1 MHGAIVGA
9 ASAANAATRQ
19 ARQQQALEQ
28 AREAARKLQEE
39 EAKRTRR
46 NKLMAII
53 GSIVVVALIGTAI
66 FFIVRSGKDQDSG
79 QDWAEFEPA
88 ASVFTEGT
96 PENVNDQG
104 GISVG
109 SNLVAGTENEGAPTV
124 TIYFDYLCS
133 YCNQLESTYADEL
146 TQMAEDGDITLIYQP
161 VSILGQKFSDLGAAA
176 DYYIAANAPEQYLEF
191 HNTTF
196 SEVTE
201 PLFEESANLPVPTAE
216 DLLEVAK
223 EVGVPDDVVS
233 GLEATL
239 ADDSY
244 QKWVNFAHEQFGA
257 NGLDGTPR
265 VIIDGRELV
274 NWPDGNLTKYAR
286 EAAEEAKN

>member
-1 MHGAIVGA
+1 M
-9 ASAANAATRQ
+9 ASRNTPGTSGSNLTK
-19 ARQQQALEQ
+19 QQRREQ

-53 GSIVVVALIGTAI
+53 GSIVVVALVGTAI
-66 FFIVRSGKDQDSG
+66 FFIVRSGKDQSSG
-79 QDWAEFEPA
+79 EDWADFEPA

-133 YCNQLESTYADEL
+133 YCNQLEGTYADEL

-161 VSILGQKFSDLGAAA
+161 VSILGQEFSDLGAAA
-176 DYYIAANAPEQYLEF
+176 DYYLAANAPEQYLEF
-191 HNTTF
+191 HNTVF

-201 PLFEESANLPVPTAE
+201 PLFEEGANLPAPTAE
-216 DLLEVAK
+216 DLLEVAN
-223 EVGVPDDVVS
+223 EVGVPDDVVT

-239 ADDSY
+239 ADGSY
-244 QKWVNFAHEQFGA
+244 QKWVDLAYEQFGA
-257 NGLDGTPR
+257 NGLNGTPR

-286 EAAEEAKN
+286 EAVEGA